1 MPVVWL
7 IAGLNT
13 LTSGWFIFLRSQQS
27 SLDQTGCTLL
37 TCFFAFP
44 IQQLEQ
50 AIAIMP
56 ITVATKIRSTAKA
69 PISRL
74 WACGRLCS
82 LASALWKMS
91 SISCQGSI
99 LVFKHRKSFCR
110 WIKQRPK
117 CTSWNPRYLQKMMF
131 SRLLHV
137 FTLPLF
143 LSFVSQVCVQFL

>member
-1 MPVVWL
+1 M
-7 IAGLNT
+7 
-13 LTSGWFIFLRSQQS
+13 RSRQS

-37 TCFFAFP
+37 SCFFAFP

-56 ITVATKIRSTAKA
+56 TTVAIKIRITAKA

-74 WACGRLCS
+74 WACGRPCS
-82 LASALWKMS
+82 FASALWRMS
-91 SISCQGSI
+91 SISCLGSI
-99 LVFKHRKSFCR
+99 LVFRHRKSFCR

-117 CTSWNPRYLQKMMF
+117 CTSSNPRFLQKMMF

-137 FTLPLF
+137 FTLLLF
-143 LSFVSQVCVQFL
+143 LSFVSQVCMQFL

>member
-1 MPVVWL
+1 M
-7 IAGLNT
+7 
-13 LTSGWFIFLRSQQS
+13 RSQQS

-37 TCFFAFP
+37 ACFFAFP

-50 AIAIMP
+50 AIATMP
-56 ITVATKIRSTAKA
+56 TTVAIKTRITVKA

-91 SISCQGSI
+91 SISCLGSI
-99 LVFKHRKSFCR
+99 LVFRHRKSFCR
-110 WIKQRPK
+110 WVKQRPK
-117 CTSWNPRYLQKMMF
+117 CTSSDPKFLQKMMF
-131 SRLLHV
+131 SRLLRV

-143 LSFVSQVCVQFL
+143 LSCVSQVCIQFL